1 MIRKAKFSDI
11 DTIMSIINE
20 TVEEMK
26 SYGNTQ
32 WDNNY
37 PNNKTFIKDIK
48 NDSLYVYEDDNY
60 IKGFIWKMYGNS

>member
-1 MIRKAKFSDI
+1 MIRKAEFSDI

-37 PNNKTFIKDIK
+37 PNNETFINATTSGYGIK
-48 NDSLYVYEDDNY
+48 VYTSN
-60 IKGFIWKMYGNS
+60 